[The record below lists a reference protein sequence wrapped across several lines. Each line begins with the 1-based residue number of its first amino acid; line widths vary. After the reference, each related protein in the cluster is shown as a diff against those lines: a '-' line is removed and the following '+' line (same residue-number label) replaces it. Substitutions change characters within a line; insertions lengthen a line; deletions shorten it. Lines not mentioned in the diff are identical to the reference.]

1 MRLET
6 RDKALIRAL
15 ALDVRLATPDQVRR
29 GWGWPPS
36 DSGLRNCRE
45 RLRKLV
51 DAGLLRAANVPS
63 TPLLDLK
70 EPVVVWEP
78 GDPSPDFDAASH
90 ALKSRWGDLEERPT
104 PVYMASPKGASVY
117 GGKGR
122 QGYTKLDQA
131 THDLHVTELYIR
143 IREDSPELA
152 GEWVGEDIISGELRK
167 YEKLADAEIRDHQ
180 GTTVLYLEFGGRYDA
195 REVKKKHDYFAGEP
209 LRPGAPH
216 RQPFPYEIW

>member
-1 MRLET
+1 MQLQE
-6 RDKALIRAL
+6 RDQNLVRAL

-36 DSGLRNCRE
+36 DSGLRNCRQ

-51 DAGLLRAANVPS
+51 DAGLLRATMVPS
-63 TPLLDLK
+63 TPMLDLK

-78 GDPSPDFDAASH
+78 GDPTPDFDAASH
-90 ALKSRWGDLEERPT
+90 ALKSRWADLEEVPMR
-104 PVYMASPKGASVY
+104 VYMTTPQGASAF

-122 QGYTKLDQA
+122 IGYSKLAQA

-143 IREDSPELA
+143 IREESPDLA
-152 GEWVGEDIISGELRK
+152 GDWVGEDIIAGELKK
-167 YEKLADAEIRDHQ
+167 YEKLADAEIRDDQ

-209 LRPGAPH
+209 LRPGAPR
-216 RQPFPYEIW
+216 RQPAPYEIW